1 MKELKLIKG
10 CGRTGNFIICLLYA
24 ITYAKKHGFEKI
36 EFSKIHWSPNPSINK
51 KIINDFFNKL
61 EIFISKESN
70 SNDVVTEFTVDKFY
84 RRIPLSFEER
94 IDIIKQYIK
103 PIMNINPQFIGDND
117 LVIHLRSGDIMVG
130 GNSEMIQPPLEFYKK
145 VIESNK
151 WNKIYVI
158 TEREP
163 LNPIYNVLKETYE
176 NVITFV
182 EDKRNRQN
190 GYNFKKD
197 FDYLI
202 GAKHYIP
209 CQSSLCPF
217 IIQISDTIKNVY
229 VPSYYFI
236 SLNSTYNWWTSS
248 LFKKKDIFYIRDIK
262 FLVYDYDKY
271 IKSDPEMYRYNIPEN
286 KKRLLNYNSLN

>member
-36 EFSKIHWSPNPSINK
+36 NFSNIHWSPNPSISK

-61 EIFISKESN
+61 EIIISKESN
-70 SNDVVTEFTVDKFY
+70 SNNTITEFTVDKFY
-84 RRIPLSFEER
+84 RMVPLTFEER
-94 IDIIKQYIK
+94 IDMINQYIK
-103 PIMNINPQFIGDND
+103 PVMNINPQVIGDND

-130 GNSEMIQPPLEFYKK
+130 GNPEMIQPPLEFYIK
-145 VIESNK
+145 VIESNN
-151 WNKIYVI
+151 WDKIYVV

-163 LNPIYNVLKETYE
+163 LNPIYNVLKERYE

-182 EDKRNRQN
+182 EDKRNRDN

-197 FDYLI
+197 FDYMV
-202 GAKHYIP
+202 GAKHYVP

-217 IIQISDTIKNVY
+217 IIQVSNTIKNVY
-229 VPSYYFI
+229 IPSYYFI
-236 SLNSTYNWWTSS
+236 FLNSTQNWWTKS
-248 LFKKKDIFYIRDIK
+248 LFKKKNTFYIKDIK
-262 FLVYDYDKY
+262 FVVYDYDKY
-271 IKSDPEMYRYNIPEN
+271 VNSGKEMYRYNIPEN
-286 KKRLLNYNSLN
+286 KKRLLNYNS

>member
-24 ITYAKKHGFEKI
+24 ITYAKKNGFEKI
-36 EFSKIHWSPNPSINK
+36 DFSKIHWSPNPSINK
-51 KIINDFFNKL
+51 KLINDFFNKL
-61 EIFISKESN
+61 EIIISKESN
-70 SNDVVTEFTVDKFY
+70 SDYIATEFTVDKFY
-84 RRIPLSFEER
+84 KMVPLSFEER
-94 IDIIKQYIK
+94 IDTIKQYIK
-103 PIMNINPQFIGDND
+103 PIMNINPQLIGDND

-130 GNSEMIQPPLEFYKK
+130 GNTEMIQPPLEFYKK

-151 WNKIYVI
+151 WDKIYVI

-163 LNPIYNVLKETYE
+163 LNPIYNVLKESYE

-182 EDKRNRQN
+182 EDKRNREN

-202 GAKHYIP
+202 GAKHYVP

-236 SLNSTYNWWTSS
+236 TLNSTFNWWTKS
-248 LFKKKDIFYIRDIK
+248 LFKKINTFYIRDIK
-262 FLVYDYDKY
+262 FVVYDYDKY
-271 IKSDPEMYRYNIPEN
+271 VKSDKEMYRYNIPEN
-286 KKRLLNYNSLN
+286 KERLLNYNS

>member
-1 MKELKLIKG
+1 M
-10 CGRTGNFIICLLYA
+10 
-24 ITYAKKHGFEKI
+24 
-36 EFSKIHWSPNPSINK
+36 
-51 KIINDFFNKL
+51 
-61 EIFISKESN
+61 
-70 SNDVVTEFTVDKFY
+70 V
-84 RRIPLSFEER
+84 PLSFEER
-94 IDIIKQYIK
+94 IDTIKHYIK
-103 PIMNINPQFIGDND
+103 PIMNINPQLIGDND

-130 GNSEMIQPPLEFYKK
+130 GNTEMIQPPLEFYKK

-151 WNKIYVI
+151 WDKIYVI

-163 LNPIYNVLKETYE
+163 LNPIYNVLKESYE

-182 EDKRNRQN
+182 EDKRNREN

-202 GAKHYIP
+202 GAKHYVP

-236 SLNSTYNWWTSS
+236 MLNSTFNWWTKS
-248 LFKKKDIFYIRDIK
+248 LFKKINTFYIRDIK
-262 FLVYDYDKY
+262 FVVYDYDKY
-271 IKSDPEMYRYNIPEN
+271 VKSDKEMYRYNIPEN
-286 KKRLLNYNSLN
+286 KERLLNYNS